1 MKEIVDFTFKLTPE
15 GIHLLRNRYTYQLI
29 LYSEIEKAFLRK
41 GRSVKNWVIVLFI
54 GVVFLILLIF
64 SIYIIINSV
73 LVSEKSVRFF
83 NILGHGLIAI
93 MVLGGMSAFSFYNGL
108 KIIPVIDILVKGRVH
123 KLRIEKNKK
132 EVLSIIECLESNGV
146 YVAK

>member
-15 GIHLLRNRYTYQLI
+15 GIHLLRNRYTYRLI

-132 EVLSIIECLESNGV
+132 EVLGIIEFLESHGV